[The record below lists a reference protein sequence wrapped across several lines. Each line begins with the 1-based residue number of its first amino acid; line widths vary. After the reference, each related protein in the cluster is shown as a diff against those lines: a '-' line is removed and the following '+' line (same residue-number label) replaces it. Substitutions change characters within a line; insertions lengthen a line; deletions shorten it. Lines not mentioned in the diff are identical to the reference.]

1 MKRDQLAIM
10 SSWAEEKQ
18 TNISA
23 GQIRNVHAIIMTVV
37 CKLLQIYKLSTFIIT
52 MLDAFYQSLVCFFV
66 PYLVSTGVIHILS
79 LQSSVKNK
87 KKKKKRKAIFWKV
100 KVHRSLLACFLG
112 IQGFWHR
119 CVFLWKPHQY
129 CFPPDHPL
137 APGSRNE
144 NMGTCLACPIHVT
157 IFYFLNITY
166 YMGKEFSFRVF

>member
-87 KKKKKRKAIFWKV
+87 KKKKKK
-100 KVHRSLLACFLG
+100 SYLLKS
-112 IQGFWHR
+112 QGSSQSTCLFSRHTR
-119 CVFLWKPHQY
+119 ILTSM
-129 CFPPDHPL
+129 CFPLETPSILFPSWPSSCTRL
-137 APGSRNE
+137 
-144 NMGTCLACPIHVT
+144 
-157 IFYFLNITY
+157 
-166 YMGKEFSFRVF
+166 